1 MRGSAMELT
10 VGHSARASLPD
21 GVSEAIY
28 LSVGV
33 TPTGDRLRVSAKIS
47 RYPAQ
52 TASGLGVPLSTPAN
66 TRENGEASARLV
78 ELLLSY
84 QRRAVLI
91 KKPMARSRRRAS
103 GQGR

>member
-1 MRGSAMELT
+1 MELT
-10 VGHSARASLPD
+10 VGILPRATLPD
-21 GVSEAIY
+21 GVSGAIY
-28 LSVGV
+28 LTVGV

-52 TASGLGVPLSTPAN
+52 TASGLGVPLGTPAN

-91 KKPMARSRRRAS
+91 KKPMARSGRRAS